1 MININK
7 ALDKEARSNVMD
19 EKDTVYPIL
28 EQTIRDVSFKRQNT
42 DILGSYR
49 LRSQLYTSDVDLYEV
64 VIGKT
69 SSVKTRFQRKM
80 RKLLN
85 NDTIYIGDIKCGLYE
100 PFRIIDET
108 SYIHQGKVYR
118 YDQKKALVRLDKLK
132 DDKVLS
138 KSEHEEYKKLLK
150 PNPTLMQLNQIKKK
164 LRLHI
169 LRWKPQDVINGYLK
183 LRDGT
188 KYPLKSA
195 LEDPSLFKM
204 DIIKYDGV
212 KFIDV
217 SIIYDLRNPD
227 NSKKKLVAYNTRR
240 TLLSDIDTYESEEQ
254 WFKVLKRMFSLL
266 KYDYKY
272 RQRKQNIYLLVA
284 LTKIFNSQL
293 GQVYQVKT
301 MIDTLVFLMD
311 SFKTLS
317 KQRIYR
323 NVNLIIE
330 KLSNIYDKDV
340 VALEKGIVGDLLAIL
355 KNKGIDERTL
365 LSKAYRDLEHVL
377 HYKSKQ
383 YVNWV
388 KKYLHHN
395 NND

>member
-1 MININK
+1 
-7 ALDKEARSNVMD
+7 
-19 EKDTVYPIL
+19 
-28 EQTIRDVSFKRQNT
+28 
-42 DILGSYR
+42 
-49 LRSQLYTSDVDLYEV
+49 
-64 VIGKT
+64 
-69 SSVKTRFQRKM
+69 
-80 RKLLN
+80 
-85 NDTIYIGDIKCGLYE
+85 
-100 PFRIIDET
+100 
-108 SYIHQGKVYR
+108 
-118 YDQKKALVRLDKLK
+118 
-132 DDKVLS
+132 
-138 KSEHEEYKKLLK
+138 
-150 PNPTLMQLNQIKKK
+150 MQLNQIKKK

-212 KFIDV
+212 KFIDI

-272 RQRKQNIYLLVA
+272 RQRKQNIFLLVA

-377 HYKSKQ
+377 HSKSKQ